1 MHLFQFTLVVTIVTS
16 VYSAPIKFPPGED
29 VTDLDQKT
37 APSYARDVKAQI
49 ITPKTEQE
57 EHITEVHS
65 SPELVELDITEV
77 QFSPD
82 VLDPQTEKAVPSPEL
97 LELEVSK
104 DVKVNGIAEKLLK
117 GLIDEEGANSSPDEK
132 SYNVR
137 YSIDD
142 GRLRR
147 FRHEE
152 KTPEGLIVGELGI
165 HRGNGVIRGVQYT
178 AEADVHP
185 KLLYETLVKFLSL

>member
-1 MHLFQFTLVVTIVTS
+1 MHLHQFTLVVIIIAS
-16 VYSAPIKFPPGED
+16 VHSAPIKFPPGED

-57 EHITEVHS
+57 EHITDAQS

-82 VLDPQTEKAVPSPEL
+82 LLDYQTEKTVPSPEL
-97 LELEVSK
+97 LEPEVSK
-104 DVKVNGIAEKLLK
+104 DVNVNGIAEKLLE
-117 GLIDEEGANSSPDEK
+117 GLLDKEGANSSPDEA
-132 SYNVR
+132 SYKVR
-137 YSIDD
+137 YSTDD
-142 GRLRR
+142 GSLRR